1 MTGWFR
7 SGLAVSALSL
17 LSACGSSQLPQA
29 AAGKSTTVSVLPA
42 QAEEGTAGA
51 GQAMPFAVKLSRA
64 SGKTVTL
71 RYATRDDSAKAGI
84 DYTATEGELS
94 FAPGE
99 TEKIVQVPLLGND
112 CADLERRLSLTL
124 SEPREAVLQAAAAA
138 GVIVDDDPAAGPAF
152 RAGAAKRKV
161 SPDAATIAGL
171 PHEFCPTLTQFFYQ
185 GGFGLRDIDAAPCT
199 GVAVPVKTPAEGVG
213 RDIHIRVMLLMQG
226 EQKMAFVTLDA
237 IGIGNVIQEGIKR
250 RISERTGVPKESILL
265 GATHTHQSADL
276 QGLWGGVPYEWRQLL
291 YQQADEAAVEAMA
304 NMADVELSYGQD
316 ELLTPSFNNYRRAD
330 ESIGTDKRM
339 TIIQARHT
347 TTKQVV
353 GTVVQYVAHPTV
365 IGADN
370 RLIHSDWVGNFNDRL
385 EALYP
390 GSTAIYYNG
399 DIADASPND
408 GAAEPPAPE
417 GADAFVRAEAMGF
430 SLANRAGQ
438 RIEAGLRRFVPQA
451 GPQIVAQ
458 HRVATV
464 PVTNHLFLALAAKG
478 YFNGYYD
485 FLQAPDPDA
494 KATVAPQA
502 MNVAN
507 VLVSRVTLGTAGC
520 TALEIATIPGEG
532 SAPLGRYIRS
542 LSPQDMMLLGLTQE
556 SLGYMLTEDQYTTE
570 NGTGLITEPDP
581 LFPLGYE
588 EGVSMGPLTVPSLR
602 EQAYNPL
609 FGAPSGTGAS
619 LP

>member
-1 MTGWFR
+1 MKMIFR
-7 SGLAVSALSL
+7 LAVVSLFALL
-17 LSACGSSQLPQA
+17 TACGSKLPSA
-29 AAGKSTTVSVLPA
+29 AAGKSVVVSVVPT
-42 QAEEGTAGA
+42 QAEEGAAGA
-51 GQAMPFAVKLSRA
+51 EKALSFAVKLSRA
-64 SGKTVTL
+64 SSKTVTL
-71 RYATRDDSAKAGI
+71 RYATRDGTAKAGI

-112 CADLERRLSLTL
+112 CADLARSLSLSL
-124 SEPREAVLQAAAAA
+124 SEPREAALQSATAA
-138 GVIVDDDPAAGPAF
+138 GVIVDDDPAGGPTF
-152 RAGAAKRKV
+152 RAGAAKRLV
-161 SPDAATIAGL
+161 SPDAATLAGL

-199 GVAVPVKTPAEGVG
+199 GIAVPVKTPAEGVA

-237 IGIGNVIQEGIKR
+237 IGIGNVIQEGVKR
-250 RISERTGVPKESILL
+250 RISARTGVAKESILF

-276 QGLWGGVPYEWRQLL
+276 QGLWGGVPYEWRQFL
-291 YQQADEAAVEAMA
+291 YQQADEAAAEAMA
-304 NMADVELSYGQD
+304 NMVDVELSYGQD
-316 ELLTPSFNNYRRAD
+316 EIVEPSFNNYRRTD
-330 ESIGTDKRM
+330 DTIGTDKRM
-339 TIIQARHT
+339 TIIQARNAATH
-347 TTKQVV
+347 QVV
-353 GTVVQYVAHPTV
+353 STVVQYVAHPTV
-365 IGADN
+365 IGAAN
-370 RLIHSDWVGNFNDRL
+370 RQIHGDWVSNFNDRL
-385 EALYP
+385 ETLYP
-390 GSTAIYYNG
+390 GSTSVFYNG

-408 GAAEPPAPE
+408 GASEPPAPE
-417 GADAFVRAEAMGF
+417 GADAFTRAEAMGF
-430 SLANRAGQ
+430 SLANRTAQ
-438 RIEAGLRRFVPQA
+438 RIDAGLRRFVPQA

-458 HRVATV
+458 HKVASV

-485 FLQAPDPDA
+485 FVLSPDPDA
-494 KATVAPQA
+494 KATPAPQV
-502 MNVAN
+502 MSVAN
-507 VLVSRVTLGTAGC
+507 VLVSRVTLGKAGC
-520 TALEIATIPGEG
+520 TNLEIVTIPGEG

-542 LSPQDMMLLGLTQE
+542 LSTQDMMLLGLTQE

-570 NGTGLITEPDP
+570 NGTDLVTEPDP

-609 FGAPSGTGAS
+609 FGAPMGTGSA